1 MDDSESG
8 ILMKVQKA
16 PSNPIDNV
24 EAFRPVKFPESK
36 SCATST
42 GPCAGLVVLVNHM
55 MLLEPLAS
63 IRIPGLL
70 MSFNSPEISVRGVSL
85 LATQTT
91 VLTGSVSL
99 YQIPMYLFLELPG
112 LKNPISKL
120 LPEETMVSP
129 SLID

>member
-42 GPCAGLVVLVNHM
+42 GRCAGLDVLVDHM
-55 MLLEPLAS
+55 MLPEALAS
-63 IRIPGLL
+63 TRIPGSL
-70 MSFNSPEISVRGVSL
+70 MSFNSPEMS
-85 LATQTT
+85 
-91 VLTGSVSL
+91 
-99 YQIPMYLFLELPG
+99 IPMYLFLEIPG
-112 LKNPISKL
+112 RKNPISKL
-120 LPEETMVSP
+120 PPEETMVSP